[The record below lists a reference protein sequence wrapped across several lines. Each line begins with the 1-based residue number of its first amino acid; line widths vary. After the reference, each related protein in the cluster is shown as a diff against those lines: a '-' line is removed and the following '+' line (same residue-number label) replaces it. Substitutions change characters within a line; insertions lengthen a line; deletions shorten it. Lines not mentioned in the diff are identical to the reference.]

1 MKFALGWWFA
11 LAACAGAAGLE
22 FSQPIKDVNAAADA
36 ATVTESFEFK
46 NLGDKPI
53 TITKAD
59 PTCSCLKVEISG
71 GKLKY
76 APGESGTVR
85 VTFEMGNFSGTVDK
99 MVAIWLDG
107 DPEDKP
113 SRSVTVRV
121 HIPVLVAIEPKT
133 VKWDIGAQPTPQIIQ
148 IRMAEG
154 QTIHVTS
161 AKSSSELFVTE
172 VKTLEEGKKYDLV
185 VTPKEMTSPG
195 LSVIRIETD
204 CAVSKHRTQ
213 QAFAVVRKPTPVAA
227 ELKP

>member
-1 MKFALGWWFA
+1 MKIALASWFA
-11 LAACAGAAGLE
+11 LVVCAGAAGLE
-22 FSQPIKDVNAAADA
+22 FSQPVKEVNAAADA

-46 NLGDKPI
+46 NQGDKPV
-53 TITKAD
+53 TIIKAD
-59 PTCSCLKVEISG
+59 ATCSCLKAEISG

-76 APGESGTVR
+76 APGESGVVR

-133 VKWDIGAQPTPQIIQ
+133 VKWEIGAQATPQTIQ

-154 QTIHVTS
+154 QTIHVTGV
-161 AKSSSELFVTE
+161 KSSSELFSTE
-172 VKTLEEGKKYDLV
+172 IKTLEEGRKYDLV
-185 VTPKEMTSPG
+185 VTPTAMTGPG
-195 LSVIRIETD
+195 LGVIRIETD

-213 QAFAVVRKPTPVAA
+213 QAFAVVRKP
-227 ELKP
+227 

>member
-1 MKFALGWWFA
+1 MQIALGIW
-11 LAACAGAAGLE
+11 LAVVTCAGAAGLE
-22 FSQPIKDVNAAADA
+22 FSEPVKDVHAPADV

-46 NLGDKPI
+46 NHGDNPV
-53 TITKAD
+53 TIAKAD
-59 PTCSCLKVEISG
+59 PTCSCLKIEISG

-76 APGESGTVR
+76 APGESGVVR
-85 VTFEMGNFSGTVDK
+85 VTFEMGNFSGVVEK

-133 VKWDIGAQPTPQIIQ
+133 VKWNIGSEATPQTIQ

-154 QTIHVTS
+154 QTIHVTGVK
-161 AKSSSELFVTE
+161 ASSDLFSTE
-172 VKTLEEGKKYDLV
+172 IKTLEEGKKYDLL
-185 VTPKEMTSPG
+185 VTPKSTTGPG
-195 LSVIRIETD
+195 LGVIRIETD

-213 QAFAVVRKPTPVAA
+213 QAFAVVRKP
-227 ELKP
+227 